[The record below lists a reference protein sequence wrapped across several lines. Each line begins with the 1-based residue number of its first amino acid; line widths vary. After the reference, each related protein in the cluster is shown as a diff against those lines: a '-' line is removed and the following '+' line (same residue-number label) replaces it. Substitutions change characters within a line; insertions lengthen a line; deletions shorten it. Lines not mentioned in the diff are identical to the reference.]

1 MHVREG
7 LLCQILGNYLNR
19 SEMSLSSLATSLNI
33 SKSHLSDIKNAKARA
48 GIDLGLKILKSCG
61 ATLETRR
68 EWLDVS
74 MREEIPEYEELQQLE
89 ANGSKETHLP
99 ESVGNQIGNNVELMH
114 IALDIIEEK
123 ELGLSAAEFQD
134 RYGKRGLQLV
144 QLLISEGIVSSRYGR
159 YYAEDVRLILSK
171 KSSFSFVESILR
183 EQREKHNTKTYEG
196 RFEFQVD
203 DVSEDVIKDLFD
215 LHQEYMRGVA
225 ELIKKS
231 RHLEKGKK
239 VKRIFVQALS
249 CVLRNNLVL
258 SLVTVATFICS
269 WSLAV
274 ANQGG
279 LGGGSNSVRTDSIR
293 IFGYERETQAI
304 EEGRRIEESIMS
316 GRYET
321 LRKLRKDLCRDSKS
335 IQGLE
340 KVTMRRYSV
349 ERYFSSGKELFDLI
363 MLVEIVCKNEKP
375 DGWNSY

>member
-7 LLCQILGNYLNR
+7 LLCQILGSYLNR
-19 SEMSLSSLATSLNI
+19 SEVSLSSLATSLNI

-89 ANGSKETHLP
+89 ASGSKETHLP
-99 ESVGNQIGNNVELMH
+99 ENVGDQIGNNVELMH

-123 ELGLSAAEFQD
+123 ELGLSIAEFQD

-171 KSSFSFVESILR
+171 RSSFSFVEGILR
-183 EQREKHNTKTYEG
+183 EQREKHNAKTYEG

-203 DVSEDVIKDLFD
+203 DVSEDVIKDLFN

-239 VKRIFVQALS
+239 VKRVFVQALS
-249 CVLRNNLVL
+249 CVLRNNLAL
-258 SLVTVATFICS
+258 LLITVAAFVCS
-269 WSLAV
+269 SSLAV

-293 IFGYERETQAI
+293 ISGYEREAHAI
-304 EEGRRIEESIMS
+304 EEGHRIEESIVS
-316 GRYET
+316 GRYES
-321 LRKLRKDLCRDSKS
+321 LKKLRRDLCRDSKDM
-335 IQGLE
+335 QGLE
-340 KVTMRRYSV
+340 KATMRRYSV

-363 MLVEIVCKNEKP
+363 MLVEIICKNEKQ